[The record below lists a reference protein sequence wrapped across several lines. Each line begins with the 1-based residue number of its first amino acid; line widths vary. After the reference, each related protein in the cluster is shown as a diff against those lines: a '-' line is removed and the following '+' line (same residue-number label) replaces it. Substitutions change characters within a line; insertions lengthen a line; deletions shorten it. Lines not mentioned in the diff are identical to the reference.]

1 MITETTYAVA
11 KIADVDAALLLDLNT
26 EGKEWAIVRT
36 SPISV
41 KAWSFHTTEAMAK
54 AAKRR
59 WQSRDVVTR

>member
-1 MITETTYAVA
+1 MTEVSYSVKPINEVEAE
-11 KIADVDAALLLDLNT
+11 LLRDLNT
-26 EGKEWAIVRT
+26 DGKIWVVVRT

-59 WQSRDVVTR
+59 WQSRDIVTR